1 MKASCDRY
9 ATVVSLSWVA
19 RPESTSLR
27 GLAGCMARGLSP
39 RIEVPASLWHER
51 GNHQVVDRGFC
62 WNLWNPECNFKYFSL
77 PSTNVKLET
86 KGLILWINSWEM
98 NVAKSLLNRREEV
111 RGIWWFC
118 FFCDISNSYLSSV
131 GQRQMTCQ
139 AVLRVVFSG
148 CMDPERTGNCVA
160 LVCVHRLLPQ
170 AVSITSSEWEI
181 RGRFTLPVDGIFAP
195 VPRFPLPTEKVKHKL
210 HVQKLC
216 DGHPGWHRLYL
227 WNCSSFL
234 RLCKV
239 WSACRR
245 FPTVLLDRSDE
256 Q

>member
-19 RPESTSLR
+19 RPESTPLR

-62 WNLWNPECNFKYFSL
+62 WNLWNPECNFKYFSP

-86 KGLILWINSWEM
+86 KGLMLWINSWEM

-118 FFCDISNSYLSSV
+118 FFCFLTCLVWAKDRWIAKPCCVLSF
-131 GQRQMTCQ
+131 QDAWIQK
-139 AVLRVVFSG
+139 
-148 CMDPERTGNCVA
+148 E
-160 LVCVHRLLPQ
+160 LV
-170 AVSITSSEWEI
+170 
-181 RGRFTLPVDGIFAP
+181 
-195 VPRFPLPTEKVKHKL
+195 
-210 HVQKLC
+210 
-216 DGHPGWHRLYL
+216 
-227 WNCSSFL
+227 
-234 RLCKV
+234 
-239 WSACRR
+239 
-245 FPTVLLDRSDE
+245 TV
-256 Q
+256 